1 VTIAKRPS
9 CGQGR
14 RKNAIDLP
22 FWKSEIFLILGLDML
37 LKIRSAL
44 RRANFSHAG
53 GAIALA
59 REATRR
65 GRKSMSAFPLLL
77 EEMAPSRS
85 SLIL

>member
-1 VTIAKRPS
+1 MPLICPSGKAKY
-9 CGQGR
+9 
-14 RKNAIDLP
+14 
-22 FWKSEIFLILGLDML
+22 FLFRGLDMF